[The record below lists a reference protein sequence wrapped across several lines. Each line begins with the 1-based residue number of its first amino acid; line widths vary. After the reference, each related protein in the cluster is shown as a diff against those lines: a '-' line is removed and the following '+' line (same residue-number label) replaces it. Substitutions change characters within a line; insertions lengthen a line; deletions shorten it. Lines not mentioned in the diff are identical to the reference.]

1 VLLSALAMFVLSVG
15 FVLTGELL
23 GGLPSR
29 SATALATEPV
39 VDAAPV
45 VATMRVADAAVDDA
59 LVVND
64 APVVNSDAKVPEPAP
79 IEPPREAPKEAP
91 MKAPTKPP
99 RAANAVPLESIE
111 ILARGLGVVG
121 EAARR
126 ITVLGARRHIGSTL
140 AAITLAR
147 SLGKQGRVVLVDL
160 ALGSPNLAAIAVDPA
175 APGISELADG
185 SASFGQIITRDR
197 LSGIHLITA
206 GRPAADAQ
214 AILASERLAITL
226 EALARSYDYVVVDA
240 GALPDI
246 SAERFAQLA
255 PLAVL
260 VAEEYDAPG
269 TIAVRQSLMAAGF
282 AKVSVL
288 AISPPAPVSEAA
300 GTRAA
305 A

>member
-1 VLLSALAMFVLSVG
+1 M
-15 FVLTGELL
+15 
-23 GGLPSR
+23 
-29 SATALATEPV
+29 
-39 VDAAPV
+39 
-45 VATMRVADAAVDDA
+45 
-59 LVVND
+59 
-64 APVVNSDAKVPEPAP
+64 
-79 IEPPREAPKEAP
+79 EAPKVAP
-91 MKAPTKPP
+91 MEEP
-99 RAANAVPLESIE
+99 RAASAVPLETIE
-111 ILARGLGVVG
+111 MLARGLGVVG

-126 ITVLGARRHIGSTL
+126 ITVLGVRRHIGTTI

-147 SLGKQGRVVLVDL
+147 SLAKQGRVVLVDL
-160 ALGSPNLAAIAVDPA
+160 ALGSPNLAAIAADPA
-175 APGISELADG
+175 APGIAELVHG

-197 LSGIHLITA
+197 FSGIHLITA
-206 GRPAADAQ
+206 GRLVADAQ

-260 VAEEYDAPG
+260 VADEYDAPG
-269 TIAVRQSLMAAGF
+269 TIAARESLLAAGF